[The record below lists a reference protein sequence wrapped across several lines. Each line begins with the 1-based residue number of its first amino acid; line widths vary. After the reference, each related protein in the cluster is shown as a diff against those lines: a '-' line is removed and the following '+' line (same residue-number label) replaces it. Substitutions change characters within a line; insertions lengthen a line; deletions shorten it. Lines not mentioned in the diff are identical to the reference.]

1 MLIAI
6 IQIQIIKYTLTF
18 KILKI
23 MANNCLVTKLKAV
36 VNNPALRKQG
46 EVELY
51 TLAAETATSV
61 TNCIELR
68 HSAPIEIR
76 VIEGDG
82 YLVDSDLTSNPV
94 KSKKINADVLT
105 SSFIYFTNHTMTLG
119 ISDFKNVSGI
129 AASTN
134 PSHDDII
141 KNWLIDFDAFE
152 KYTNHIDF
160 LHARGVTVKGDVKNL
175 KCLSGLYLTFPSPT
189 QNLNNNTNQMGGNI
203 NGLDGVYDANGIN
216 SLYIIYPTNEITG
229 DLVQLI
235 NSNPNN
241 LRNGEMFKGANY
253 KLTGDLSLISPT
265 AAIVFITG
273 SPNNT
278 FTYSRSRNG
287 NMIFLEEVNLG
298 NGLEQYLIDQAA
310 AENRESPN
318 RTITVYG
325 TIDTTKPAVQNAI
338 NVLKTRN
345 LSQFKINGVNYN
357 N

>member
-1 MLIAI
+1 
-6 IQIQIIKYTLTF
+6 
-18 KILKI
+18 

-36 VNNPALRKQG
+36 VDNPALRKQG

-61 TNCIELR
+61 TNCIEIR

-119 ISDFKNVSGI
+119 ISDFKDVSGI

-134 PSHDDII
+134 PSHDSTI

-175 KCLSGLYLTFPSPT
+175 KCLSGLSLTFPSEA
-189 QNLNNNTNQMGGNI
+189 QNINNHTNQLYGNL
-203 NGLDGVYDANGIN
+203 NGLDGVFDANGLP
-216 SLYIIYPTNEITG
+216 SLSIIYPTNEITG
-229 DLVQLI
+229 NLVQLI

-241 LRNGEMFKGANY
+241 LRTGEGFKGSKF

-265 AAIVFITG
+265 AAIYYISGASNSV
-273 SPNNT
+273 
-278 FTYSRSRNG
+278 FTYSGTRSG
-287 NMIFLEEVNLG
+287 NMIFLEGVELG

-310 AENRESPN
+310 AED
-318 RTITVYG
+318 RTVPYKVIVVTG
-325 TIDTTKPAVQNAI
+325 TIDTTKPAVRNAI